1 MLPNQESEERQL
13 LTYRPEASK
22 ESEEPAEVEKEEPAE
37 PEQEPEPQP
46 AEPEPE
52 PQPQETIGDLLV
64 SSNLSPGPFLLNQR
78 LPESSLMCL
87 RLLCMQNLYSEVNPL
102 VADLEESNALALAIV
117 GPGILR
123 SLIGQLDLSSR
134 NSITTIVDTANPT
147 LYNIFLCV
155 AVIDVMR
162 RKCSEIVIMALNVGD
177 HNKASTPYDLFDGN
191 ASGWEL
197 ALVTAPSTH
206 TSQAADTKFVR
217 TISLLL
223 SWVFF
228 SDIKIMAEIQSNQ

>member
-13 LTYRPEASK
+13 LTYTQEASK

-37 PEQEPEPQP
+37 PEPEPEPQP
-46 AEPEPE
+46 EPEPE
-52 PQPQETIGDLLV
+52 PQPQEAIGDLLV
-64 SSNLSPGPFLLNQR
+64 SPNLSPDPFMLNQR

-134 NSITTIVDTANPT
+134 NSRINYCQTHLIPHCTTF
-147 LYNIFLCV
+147 YLCV
-155 AVIDVMR
+155 AVIDDMVKEMVR
-162 RKCSEIVIMALNVGD
+162 NFYGVKC
-177 HNKASTPYDLFDGN
+177 
-191 ASGWEL
+191 
-197 ALVTAPSTH
+197 
-206 TSQAADTKFVR
+206 R
-217 TISLLL
+217 
-223 SWVFF
+223 
-228 SDIKIMAEIQSNQ
+228 